1 MTLSDSEYAEKKFN
15 YEKIFIRKS
24 FDNVRKYEL
33 KRGELTFVDNFQIR
47 QRLTVSVNNKLS

>member
-1 MTLSDSEYAEKKFN
+1 MMTLSDSEYAEKKFN

-33 KRGELTFVDNFQIR
+33 KRGGLTFVDNFQIR
-47 QRLTVSVNNKLS
+47 